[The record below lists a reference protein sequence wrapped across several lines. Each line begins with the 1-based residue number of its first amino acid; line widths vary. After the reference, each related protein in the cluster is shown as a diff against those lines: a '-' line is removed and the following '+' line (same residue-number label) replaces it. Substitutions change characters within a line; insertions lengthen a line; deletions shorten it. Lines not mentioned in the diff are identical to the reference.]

1 MAEDIAP
8 RMLADFEEDFRKSF
22 QSDSILRSL
31 YARIN
36 AGKATQADAQQ
47 FVIELGRLT
56 ADVFHRNV
64 KAEDL
69 PDGKL
74 YYNIASRIIPPIL
87 EQNYGI
93 TCDVMAQVIDAQ
105 NRQAGIGIKF
115 QRPEFDEQ
123 KSHELAWVAS
133 QAEQFA
139 DVQDMVAN
147 SLGANA
153 RDVSN
158 ECVKKNADFG
168 YDAGFSPKIVRDDHG
183 GCCEW
188 CASMAGTYDLK
199 SAPKDVWATHANCT
213 CTIEYDPG
221 RSKRRSLSVSG
232 KRWSEET
239 ERARANAV
247 QIEDDRSPAK
257 LEARK
262 MIAGLRERRKR

>member
-1 MAEDIAP
+1 MAEDIVP

-22 QSDSILRSL
+22 QTDSILKSL
-31 YARIN
+31 YAKISSGR
-36 AGKATQADAQQ
+36 ASQEDAQK

-64 KAEDL
+64 NAEDL

-74 YYNIASRIIPPIL
+74 YYNIANRIIPPIL

-93 TCDVMAQVIDAQ
+93 TCEVMAQVIEAQ
-105 NRQAGIGIKF
+105 NRQAGIGIRF
-115 QRPEFDEQ
+115 QKPEFDEQ

-188 CASMAGTYDLK
+188 CASLAGTYDLRN
-199 SAPKDVWATHANCT
+199 APKDVWATHANCT
-213 CTIEYDPG
+213 CTISYDPG

-232 KRWSEET
+232 RRWSEES
-239 ERARANAV
+239 ERARGNV
-247 QIEDDRSPAK
+247 KQTESDRTPAK

-262 MIAGLRERRKR
+262 LISGIRERKR